1 MNYTN
6 QVTISKALARECAEA
21 LLAKHNSIPRDMEH
35 DNVILL
41 SFRSLYPRLVA
52 LEAQDLIAVAI
63 RPVNPKG
70 LPLFI

>member
-6 QVTISKALARECAEA
+6 QVTISQSLARECAEA
-21 LLAKHNSIPRDMEH
+21 LVDKHNSIPRDMEH
-35 DNVILL
+35 DNCILI

-52 LEAQDLIAVAI
+52 LGAQDLIAVAV

>member
-6 QVTISKALARECAEA
+6 QVTISQALARECAEA

-41 SFRSLYPRLVA
+41 SFRSLYPRLIA
-52 LEAQDLIAVAI
+52 LGAEDLIAVAV
-63 RPVNPKG
+63 RPVNPNNF
-70 LPLFI
+70 PLFI